1 LPVLPIIDLLILM
14 GWSLL
19 AVGAVLKAVAMTTAY
34 RPSIANL
41 GPMDFLTMAMV
52 CLVFAVALAARTWVK
67 AHEPEMLAR
76 QRSVTGREPY
86 RCEDYAARPAKRG
99 EAPDSRTEGEEMIRP
114 QGSV

>member
-41 GPMDFLTMAMV
+41 GPMDFLTMAIV
-52 CLVFAVALAARTWVK
+52 CLVFALALAARTWVK
-67 AHEPEMLAR
+67 SHEPEMLAR

-86 RCEDYAARPAKRG
+86 RSEDYPARRAERG
-99 EAPDSRTEGEEMIRP
+99 EAQGSRREGDEMVRP